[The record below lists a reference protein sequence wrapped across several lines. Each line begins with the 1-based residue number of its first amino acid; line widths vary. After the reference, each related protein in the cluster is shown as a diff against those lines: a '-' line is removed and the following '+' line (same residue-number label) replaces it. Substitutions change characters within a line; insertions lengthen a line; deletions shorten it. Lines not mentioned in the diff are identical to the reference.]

1 MASKNKL
8 KKFKDNEQFDNVLE
22 PRRDLLISDKFP
34 FKGKWK
40 KDFFK
45 NDNEIVI
52 ELGCGKGEYL
62 IHLSQK
68 FPEKNFIGIDIKGA
82 RIWRGA
88 KTALDKKISNVVF
101 LRIQIELIKNVFELN
116 EVSEIWI
123 TFPDPQIKYKRSK
136 HRLVNPDFLQKYKD
150 ILIDKGLVNVKTD
163 SEYLFGYLHGILE
176 KLKCKINYVNHDI
189 YKKLNVPEEET
200 DIQTFYEKKFL
211 KIKKPITFTQFY
223 LIDNVQK

>member
-1 MASKNKL
+1 MATKNKL
-8 KKFKDNEQFDNVLE
+8 KKFKDNEQFNNVIQ
-22 PRRDLLISDKFP
+22 PKRNILISDEFE

-40 KDFFK
+40 KNFFK

-52 ELGCGKGEYL
+52 ELGCGKGEY
-62 IHLSQK
+62 IIYLSQK
-68 FPEKNFIGIDIKGA
+68 FPDKNYIGIDIKGA

-101 LRIQIELIKNVFELN
+101 LRMHIELINNVFELN

-136 HRLVNPDFLQKYKD
+136 HRLVNPNFLKKYKD

-163 SEYLFGYLHGILE
+163 SEYLFGYLHGI
-176 KLKCKINYVNHDI
+176 
-189 YKKLNVPEEET
+189 
-200 DIQTFYEKKFL
+200 
-211 KIKKPITFTQFY
+211 
-223 LIDNVQK
+223 

>member
-1 MASKNKL
+1 M
-8 KKFKDNEQFDNVLE
+8 QV
-22 PRRDLLISDKFP
+22 
-34 FKGKWK
+34 
-40 KDFFK
+40 
-45 NDNEIVI
+45 
-52 ELGCGKGEYL
+52 
-62 IHLSQK
+62 
-68 FPEKNFIGIDIKGA
+68 
-82 RIWRGA
+82 
-88 KTALDKKISNVVF
+88 
-101 LRIQIELIKNVFELN
+101 ELIKNVFELN

-176 KLKCKINYVNHDI
+176 KSKCKINYVNHDI
-189 YKKLNVPEEET
+189 YKKLNVPEEVT

>member
-8 KKFKDNEQFDNVLE
+8 KKFRDNEQFHNVIQ
-22 PRRDLLISDKFP
+22 PKRNILISDEFE

-40 KDFFK
+40 KNFFK

-52 ELGCGKGEYL
+52 ELGCGKGEY
-62 IHLSQK
+62 IIYLSKK
-68 FPEKNFIGIDIKGA
+68 FPDKNFIGIDIKGA

-101 LRIQIELIKNVFELN
+101 LRTQIELINNVFESN

-136 HRLVNPDFLQKYKD
+136 HRLVNPIFLKKYKD
-150 ILIDKGLVNVKTD
+150 ILIEKGLINIKTD

-176 KLKCKINYVNHDI
+176 KIKCKINYVNHDI
-189 YKKLNVPEEET
+189 YKKLNVPEEVT
-200 DIQTFYEKKFL
+200 DIQTYYEKKFL

-223 LIDNVQK
+223 FHSDDKK